1 MASARREAVTVS
13 RIITHDQALLKSTLP
28 NDIMRPN
35 NMQTPVPPYRL
46 CFMISKQVSSFD
58 PEIAASRQ
66 PKPKEDLFV
75 ALAPRSNNSRT
86 MRLLPKCAATS
97 SAVLCH

>member
-1 MASARREAVTVS
+1 
-13 RIITHDQALLKSTLP
+13 
-28 NDIMRPN
+28 
-35 NMQTPVPPYRL
+35 MQTPVPPYRL
-46 CFMISKQVSSFD
+46 CFMISKQVSSFE

-75 ALAPRSNNSRT
+75 ALAPRSSNSRT
-86 MRLLPKCAATS
+86 MPLLPKYAATS